1 MTTKGEAVLV
11 FPSTHH
17 MLRAE
22 ALLKGE
28 GFPVRLVPAPP
39 QTGELCT
46 TAIAVP
52 ADEGRKAADLLE
64 VRGVLLK
71 AVLFPLEAGAAA
83 PGASPGELAD
93 ELASVPGLEKVLEKL
108 TRWEDLGR
116 DDVATLLGLE
126 GEEGR
131 LCRAAEALAAA
142 LGGREAVPAV
152 VLDLS
157 GEMAG
162 DLYAGGRERKGE
174 AWDIERLRALATE
187 MSYLGL
193 VYLVLDLGVGEELP
207 WSAKEFREALG
218 GDVVTVV
225 HAARLPRRSGE
236 LVRGYGVRQVLL
248 GREGLCRASPQEL
261 ADEMLFLR
269 DNRPGPLGSGNLIP
283 LLSRSLGPGEEE
295 GRAVRKALA
304 VLRLVL
310 REAFLPVPEA
320 LWRRGELCGG
330 NLVILEG
337 ATERL
342 RQALREAE
350 DILSTKGWSVK
361 RVKSGPGGS
370 AAIRGDA

>member
-1 MTTKGEAVLV
+1 VAGKSEAVLV

-22 ALLKGE
+22 ALLKEE
-28 GFPVRLVPAPP
+28 GFRVRLVPAPP
-39 QTGELCT
+39 QAGELCT
-46 TAIAVP
+46 TAIALP
-52 ADEGRKAADLLE
+52 SREGRKAAGLLQA
-64 VRGVLLK
+64 RGVLLK
-71 AVLFPLEAGAAA
+71 AVLFPEEVAAA
-83 PGASPGELAD
+83 VHGRFPGETAGELAT
-93 ELASVPGLEKVLEKL
+93 VPGLGGVVEKL
-108 TRWEDLGR
+108 TRQEALDRR
-116 DDVATLLGLE
+116 DIVSLLGLK

-131 LCRAAEALAAA
+131 LCRAAEALAGELA
-142 LGGREAVPAV
+142 GREAVPAV
-152 VLDLS
+152 VLDLR
-157 GEMAG
+157 GGA
-162 DLYAGGRERKGE
+162 AGGPGTGKRQGKGQ
-174 AWDIERLRALATE
+174 ARDLERLRALAAE
-187 MSYLGL
+187 MASLGL
-193 VYLVLDLGVGEELP
+193 VYLILDLGGGEGIP
-207 WSAKEFREALG
+207 WSAEEFQEALRG
-218 GDVVTVV
+218 GLVAVV
-225 HAARLPRRSGE
+225 HADKLPRHAGE